1 MDNISQTRRDIS
13 DNPEKF
19 LRGLYRIIL
28 NTDEG
33 QNREQRHTAEIGP
46 DLAGK
51 RLDQALARLFSDY
64 SRSRLQA
71 WVREGRVLLNGG
83 QARQRDKVALGDRI
97 ELQALLD
104 DQVECRPQP
113 VPLNIVFEDEHLLV
127 VNKPA
132 GLVVHPAAGNPD
144 GTLQNG
150 LLHHDASLAELPR
163 AGIVHRLDKDTTGL
177 MVVAKSQL
185 AHTRLVAAL
194 AAREVKREYRAL
206 VVGRFN
212 VGGTIDLPIGRHPTQ
227 RTRMAV
233 NPLGKPAI
241 THYRVL
247 EKFRAH
253 TLLKVNLETGRT
265 HQIRVHMA
273 HLRHP
278 LFGDPVYGGRLR
290 IPPHADEGLR
300 QLMRAF
306 HRQALHAKR
315 LGLVH
320 PATGRDMQWEAP
332 MPDDMAELLEALRE
346 DTYGRDVEFGEQ
358 FYAAFDPEGCEINDD
373 DEPY

>member
-1 MDNISQTRRDIS
+1 LNSDENDI
-13 DNPEKF
+13 
-19 LRGLYRIIL
+19 
-28 NTDEG
+28 
-33 QNREQRHTAEIGP
+33 RERLHAAQIGP
-46 DLAGK
+46 ELAGK
-51 RLDQALARLFSDY
+51 RLDQALASLFSEY

-71 WVREGRVLLNGG
+71 WVREGRVRVNG
-83 QARQRDKVALGDRI
+83 AALRPRDKVALGDRV
-97 ELQALLD
+97 ELQAWLE
-104 DQVECRPQP
+104 DQVDCRPQP
-113 VPLNIVFEDEHLLV
+113 LPLDILFEDEHLLV

-150 LLHHDASLAELPR
+150 LLYHDARLAELPR

-177 MVVAKSQL
+177 MVVARTQL

-206 VVGRFN
+206 VLGKLN
-212 VGGTIDLPIGRHPTQ
+212 VGGTIDQPIGRHPTQ

-233 NPLGKPAI
+233 HPGGKPAV

-253 TLLKVNLETGRT
+253 TLLRVNLETGRT
-265 HQIRVHMA
+265 HQIRVHLA

-278 LFGDPVYGGRLR
+278 IFGDPVYGGRLQ
-290 IPPHADEGLR
+290 IPGGANEGLKAI
-300 QLMRAF
+300 MRGF
-306 HRQALHAKR
+306 RRQALHAKR

-320 PATGRDMQWEAP
+320 PATGRPMQWEAP
-332 MPDDMAELLEALRE
+332 LPEDMAELLEALRA
-346 DTYGRDVEFGEQ
+346 DMHGDALAFDAD
-358 FYAAFDPEGCEINDD
+358 FYAACSPEGCEIDD
-373 DEPY
+373 DGD